1 MDEPLVGTRE
11 QNYRFFYLA
20 SGAAVT
26 SLLILLVITGYT
38 AYISTSAG
46 HLITDMNEVIKDFKI
61 IIPDVKSSLKL
72 LETIC
77 EHENFTKT
85 YGDICSNKVLTP
97 SSINFE
103 FDLD

>member
-11 QNYRFFYLA
+11 QYYRFFYVA
-20 SGAAVT
+20 SGAAVS

-38 AYISTSAG
+38 AYISTMAG
-46 HLITDMNEVIKDFKI
+46 NLIVDMNEVIGDFQI

-77 EHENFTKT
+77 HHENFTKT
-85 YGDICSNKVLTP
+85 YGDICDVAP
-97 SSINFE
+97 SMN
-103 FDLD
+103 

>member
-11 QNYRFFYLA
+11 QNYRFFYVA

-26 SLLILLVITGYT
+26 SLMILLIITGYT

-46 HLITDMNEVIKDFKI
+46 HLITDMNEVIGDFKI
-61 IIPDVKSSLKL
+61 IIPDIKSSLKL

-77 EHENFTKT
+77 EHDNFTKT
-85 YGDICSNKVLTP
+85 YGKLCSSEIVTP
-97 SSINFE
+97 SFSHFE
-103 FDLD
+103 FELD